1 MCGIILEYRN
11 VLLFVIRWHKYID
24 DLLVMYKNRLPQY
37 GDAGNCLNYKMNVG
51 EYVGLRVYIL
61 HLTHPPPQKKKKW
74 RKRGI

>member
-51 EYVGLRVYIL
+51 EYVGL
-61 HLTHPPPQKKKKW
+61 HFTFNTPPPPKKKKW